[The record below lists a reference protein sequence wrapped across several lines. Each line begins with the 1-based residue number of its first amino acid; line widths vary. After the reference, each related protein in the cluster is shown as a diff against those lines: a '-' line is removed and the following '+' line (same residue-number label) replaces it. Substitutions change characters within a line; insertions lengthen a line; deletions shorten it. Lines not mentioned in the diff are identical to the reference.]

1 MYALISDESNTMTV
15 TRQTTLQK
23 ANESLSQL
31 VDNRQTALSLPLC
44 VCVCLCLFVCLC
56 LNVLNVFSMSVT
68 IAVQISLKTSITSNC
83 PTSQWLQR
91 LTYTVFIS
99 PITRLHLT
107 ACLELRHLD
116 TMAIPIDQLI
126 NDVIS
131 SLWSLTNFAL
141 IAKVRQTSTTFTEIA
156 NYLLKDHASV

>member
-1 MYALISDESNTMTV
+1 MNL
-15 TRQTTLQK
+15 TRWL
-23 ANESLSQL
+23 SLDKQRYRKL
-31 VDNRQTALSLPLC
+31 MNRLASWSITGRQLSLPLCVC

-141 IAKVRQTSTTFTEIA
+141 IAKVRQTSTTFTEMA